1 MSVVGVAAP
10 EEIGDELEERRR
22 SLWCLEEVV
31 EEIEVEL

>member
-10 EEIGDELEERRR
+10 EETGEGLESRRR
-22 SLWCLEEVV
+22 LLWFLEGVV